1 MRDLTYRAEQWLVA
15 KSNEAWAAYLH
26 WKYAQDRDAV
36 SAVLRPEIKELINE
50 AHRRARPN
58 R

>member
-50 AHRRARPN
+50 AHREAR
-58 R
+58 RG

>member
-1 MRDLTYRAEQWLVA
+1 MRELPYSVEQWLVQQD
-15 KSNEAWAAYLH
+15 KEAWAAYLH

-36 SAVLRPEIKELINE
+36 AAVLRPEIKELINE
-50 AHRRARPN
+50 AHRRAKPN